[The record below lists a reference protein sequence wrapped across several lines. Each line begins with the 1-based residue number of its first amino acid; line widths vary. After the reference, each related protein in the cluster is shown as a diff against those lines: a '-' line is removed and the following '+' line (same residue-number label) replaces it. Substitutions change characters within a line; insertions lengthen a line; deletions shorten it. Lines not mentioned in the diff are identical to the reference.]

1 MYFPTVFEIASVW
14 EGVAAE
20 EVLLVLEEDSKL
32 VVEELMRL
40 DEEEPWVLDA
50 TPVEEG
56 TLVDEDT
63 IELWLE
69 EIDEELPETPAVPF
83 LM

>member
-1 MYFPTVFEIASVW
+1 MYFPTFFEIASVW
-14 EGVAAE
+14 EGVEAE
-20 EVLLVLEEDSKL
+20 DMLLVLEEDKEL
-32 VVEELMRL
+32 VIDVLEIL